1 MNTFFANQLITQ
13 SAKVML
19 KSKPTT
25 VVRLSGPYAM
35 FGQGRVIETVPNTTS
50 KNGRISSYK
59 ITSSKTS
66 NFGMGRYG
74 DNTVQT
80 TETPQI
86 RLFEILNNSTR
97 YKK

>member
-50 KNGRISSYK
+50 KNGRTSLYK

-66 NFGMGRYG
+66 NFGMGRCG
-74 DNTVQT
+74 DNTVQV
-80 TETPQI
+80 PQI
-86 RLFEILNNSTR
+86 RLFDILNNSSR